1 MTTRNATTAS
11 PQRCRDLHELMLKSA
26 INGGHELLANAA
38 SMFRRYAEELDRY
51 VARYDECDSDP
62 TLKQEA
68 VLSWAINYLAHVY
81 GNLRMDLMVTKAAEI
96 AEQRQQLI
104 HAESEVESETET

>member
-1 MTTRNATTAS
+1 MTTRNAPPLS
-11 PQRCRDLHELMLKSA
+11 PQRCRDLHALMLQSS
-26 INGGHELLANAA
+26 INGGRELLTDAA
-38 SMFRRYAEELDRY
+38 SMFRRYAKELDRY
-51 VARYDECDSDP
+51 VARYDECASDP

-68 VLSWAINYLAHVY
+68 VISWSVNYLAHVY

-104 HAESEVESETET
+104 HAEAETET